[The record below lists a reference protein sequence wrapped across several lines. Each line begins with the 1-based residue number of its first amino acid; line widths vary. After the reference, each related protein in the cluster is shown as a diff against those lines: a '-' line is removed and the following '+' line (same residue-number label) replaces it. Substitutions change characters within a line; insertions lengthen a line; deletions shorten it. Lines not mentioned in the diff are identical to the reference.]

1 MITQAKAGISKKKL
15 LLVHKA
21 TKPHSY
27 QQAFKDPNCVTTM
40 EKEYQAL
47 ISNNT
52 WQLVLT
58 PSHGNIIGC
67 WWVYKLKY
75 HPNETIYRYK
85 AGLVAQGFTQTPG
98 IDYFETFSLVHMAMV
113 FSSTNLKEDWA
124 SQDV

>member
-1 MITQAKAGISKKKL
+1 MITQAKAAISKKKL

-47 ISNNT
+47 SNNT

-67 WWVYKLKY
+67 
-75 HPNETIYRYK
+75 
-85 AGLVAQGFTQTPG
+85 
-98 IDYFETFSLVHMAMV
+98 
-113 FSSTNLKEDWA
+113 
-124 SQDV
+124 